1 LWSGPNAERH
11 DFIGEA
17 VHIEVKTTT
26 RSEDR
31 HEISR
36 LDQLRAPAGKRLLLA
51 SIQLERSDG
60 GDMTLAT
67 LIDSVVE
74 ALGTDGYA
82 ISDFQSRLGSVQ
94 WHDGLRQSSELQ
106 RFSLRDAQF
115 FEVEGSFPRMPDDYV
130 PPRGIV
136 AIKYSI
142 DLSSRSVLDMHRV
155 GAIVEAM

>member
-1 LWSGPNAERH
+1 MRFRGSTSSAP
-11 DFIGEA
+11 
-17 VHIEVKTTT
+17 
-26 RSEDR
+26 
-31 HEISR
+31 
-36 LDQLRAPAGKRLLLA
+36 LRASGCSWPP
-51 SIQLERSDG
+51 SS
-60 GDMTLAT
+60 
-67 LIDSVVE
+67 S
-74 ALGTDGYA
+74 DGYA